1 MFTKKNL
8 KLFIV
13 SALLVAV
20 ALTVNVFSFS
30 VSAHAASLQQN
41 NATVVHHVAKAA
53 SCPATI
59 KQGSQGTSVK
69 ALQGVLNNL
78 YLNYSDSRWF
88 ADSPKDF
95 GPYTQDSSHPL
106 RVDGD
111 FGSRTYAAVYDYQYW
126 NGLSQD
132 GEVGPQTWGSLGFC

>member
-1 MFTKKNL
+1 LFTKKNL
-8 KLFIV
+8 KILIV

-30 VSAHAASLQQN
+30 SSAHAASLQQT
-41 NATVVHHVAKAA
+41 NATLVHHVTKAS

-59 KQGSQGTSVK
+59 REGSQGTSVK

-88 ADSPKDF
+88 ANSPKDF
-95 GPYTQDSSHPL
+95 GPYTQDASLPI

-111 FGSRTYAAVYDYQYW
+111 FGSHTYAAVYDYQSW

-132 GEVGPQTWGSLGFC
+132 GVVGPQTWGSLGFC